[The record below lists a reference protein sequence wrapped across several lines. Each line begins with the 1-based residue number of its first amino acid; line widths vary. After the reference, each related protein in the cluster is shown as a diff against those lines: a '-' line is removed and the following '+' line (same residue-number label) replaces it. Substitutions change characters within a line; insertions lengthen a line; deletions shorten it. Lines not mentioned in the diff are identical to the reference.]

1 VNWLNNFWNKFDIKP
16 IKFKNKIQFKAT
28 EFKVKQVD
36 KYKALKL
43 IDNVIQDVKK
53 NYFSNI

>member
-1 VNWLNNFWNKFDIKP
+1 M
-16 IKFKNKIQFKAT
+16 QFKAT

-36 KYKALKL
+36 KYMALKL
-43 IDNVIQDVKK
+43 IDNVIRDVKK